1 MTRNCGDLK
10 FNPIQLTRISCNG
23 SVGTN
28 GSNFNFLHSALSQ
41 NIVCSVRKACK
52 SVNEIAD
59 ELGVSPV
66 YVESEAVFLYKYGF
80 LLKKDGKIKEKR
92 RDKMCRLKDKYASA
106 VLAETPAH
114 LHNAG
119 SYGLHHNFFSDLRFI
134 LHILKHLTENEML
147 KLPTNAQK
155 RCLWRLSNRQMKRL
169 LFSANYIGVVSFFL

>member
-28 GSNFNFLHSALSQ
+28 GSNVNFLHSALSK
-41 NIVCSVRKACK
+41 NIVYSVRKAGK

-80 LLKKDGKIKEKR
+80 LLKKGGKIKEKR
-92 RDKMCRLKDKYASA
+92 WGKMCPIKRKYASA
-106 VLAETPAH
+106 VLAETPVR

-119 SYGLHHNFFSDLRFI
+119 SYGLQHIFFSDPRFI
-134 LHILKHLTENEML
+134 LHILKHLTENGML

-155 RCLWRLSNRQMKRL
+155 KMLMTVITMVK
-169 LFSANYIGVVSFFL
+169 